1 MVVGVS
7 RRGFVIWK
15 IETCVWCGWS
25 FSLVIRRFLVLLTWW
40 YCSFGCFKGIGMH
53 QCCIVVWVS
62 AFFLSWLF
70 RLLKWWGIFV
80 VFRGM
85 CIFIHF
91 SNVITNLV
99 EDRFPLLPGGAW
111 ADEEAP
117 DGSLVVV
124 REAPLSTTPIVS
136 EEHVPVKRKKL
147 RRSKRIAALKRKK
160 SKKEP
165 PIRRSARIAAMKK

>member
-1 MVVGVS
+1 MVVGVLM
-7 RRGFVIWK
+7 RGFVIWK

-40 YCSFGCFKGIGMH
+40 YCSFGCFTGIGIR

-62 AFFLSWLF
+62 AFFLWLL
-70 RLLKWWGIFV
+70 RLLQWWGIFV

-85 CIFIHF
+85 CIFIYF

-99 EDRFPLLPGGAW
+99 EDRVPLLSVAW

-124 REAPLSTTPIVS
+124 REAPIVS
-136 EEHVPVKRKKL
+136 EEHVTVKRKKL

-160 SKKEP
+160 SRTEP
-165 PIRRSARIAAMKK
+165 PTRRSARIAAMKK